1 MVFDSTYAQLI
12 ALMVRLYRRTYAPYL
27 TLQNIFPRSVQSS
40 GLCSARYSNLH
51 SSSLFK
57 LPNSSCAEKFSGNH
71 HIPTLKKSLVPMKSS
86 SVAPDTI
93 LHRLLSPD
101 LSVSSY
107 KSNRVQTE
115 KHGGMEGKAESWDD
129 KTKYVEFETFNIPDP
144 LPLQL

>member
-1 MVFDSTYAQLI
+1 
-12 ALMVRLYRRTYAPYL
+12 
-27 TLQNIFPRSVQSS
+27 
-40 GLCSARYSNLH
+40 
-51 SSSLFK
+51 
-57 LPNSSCAEKFSGNH
+57 
-71 HIPTLKKSLVPMKSS
+71 MKSS